1 VSERLTTYRPL
12 DAMRLDDGRVLV
24 DEGRARVRHYVALE
38 DVTKALRR
46 YAALDDD
53 TLALWPPGEWLER
66 EAREGRL

>member
-1 VSERLTTYRPL
+1 MRERLTYQPL

-38 DVTKALRR
+38 DVVAALRGADPAHNDN
-46 YAALDDD
+46 YDLAADFI
-53 TLALWPPGEWLER
+53 EC

>member
-1 VSERLTTYRPL
+1 VSERLTYYRPL

-24 DEGRARVRHYVALE
+24 DEGRANVRHYVALE
-38 DVTKALRR
+38 DVTTALRR

-53 TLALWPPGEWLER
+53 TLALWPPDEWLAR